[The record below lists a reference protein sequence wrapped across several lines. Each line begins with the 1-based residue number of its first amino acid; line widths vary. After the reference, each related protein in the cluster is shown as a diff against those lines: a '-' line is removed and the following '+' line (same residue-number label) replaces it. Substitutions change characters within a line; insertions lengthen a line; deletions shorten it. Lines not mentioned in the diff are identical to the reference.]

1 MPEPKLVA
9 TANIRVSFN
18 HISDLT
24 TISKMLTHN
33 LGSTT
38 VCNRLHA
45 MPSDHVVTHPRI
57 ANRPIG
63 LMLMTKQI
71 DHEERIQCKLVL
83 LWHHVSLFL
92 VLASKLRVQT
102 SSLCPPGFK
111 SIGTCSAGLSQHT
124 SLHCLPHFTLRV
136 PLSITVLLQWLQ
148 RLFQPSLRCPALG
161 FWLACLEPCSQTIHI
176 HLRPYSTHD
185 HTITYT

>member
-1 MPEPKLVA
+1 MQ
-9 TANIRVSFN
+9 IG
-18 HISDLT
+18 
-24 TISKMLTHN
+24 TI
-33 LGSTT
+33 
-38 VCNRLHA
+38 
-45 MPSDHVVTHPRI
+45 
-57 ANRPIG
+57 
-63 LMLMTKQI
+63 
-71 DHEERIQCKLVL
+71 L

-185 HTITYT
+185 HTITYTPETRNTTITIAEVNWQIKIGQLQPHNIQLHKVKCSVTRIIPDTPGTPPHSSPRSPLRAVHQA